1 MTQAR
6 KFPASSVILR
16 WTPHA
21 IAVTTANV
29 TDRKGALVAL
39 KHCKPTLH
47 RVQSLLCDGGYTG
60 QPFAQ
65 GVQEILGGDVTVQI
79 AKRSELHTF
88 KVMPKRW
95 SVERSFAWLQKNR
108 RL

>member
-65 GVQEILGGDVTVQI
+65 GVQEILGGDVTMQI